1 MEPVVT
7 EWGSL
12 IPGLQADRFDIIT
25 DSMFILP
32 ERCRNVLFTDL
43 IATIPTAAAVPKG
56 NPKDLH
62 SYEDIRDKV

>member
-1 MEPVVT
+1 M
-7 EWGSL
+7 
-12 IPGLQADRFDIIT
+12 QADRFDIIT